1 MGRVF
6 LGIAFGV
13 LLVMLVDEWNMSDL
27 SLNGLLSSMRQLSSI
42 QSHGPAV
49 ESHTH

>member
-13 LLVMLVDEWNMSDL
+13 VLVMLADEWNMDDL
-27 SLNGLLSSMRQLSSI
+27 SLNGLLSSMRRLSSI
-42 QSHGPAV
+42 QFHGPAV
-49 ESHTH
+49 ESHSH